1 MKSKLYKS
9 TLAIALA
16 LSLTAPSVT
25 GVVEP
30 ISMVEEVE
38 AAARKLSL
46 KTRNRSVYVGSTA
59 KVKVTYTK
67 GAKARFYSTNKKIVT
82 VDSKGNIKGRKA
94 GKAKVKV
101 VIKKKGYKSVTK
113 YLTVTVKRRNQGIN
127 AGNLNLYVTNSKNI
141 GAKAKTKIKYKSSN
155 PSVVTVDSKGNLKA
169 KRTGTVKIYMS
180 AGYSTVYNK
189 ASKTITVKVVKM
201 NQSVEVS
208 DLNLTVGQ
216 SDSVRATA
224 KTRLTFKSSNP
235 LVATVDSRGNVRAV
249 SAGSA
254 TIGCY
259 ASGNS
264 TYNSAKAYVKVS
276 VKAKEAVKPTETPK
290 PTEVPKPTE
299 IPKPTETPKPTEIP
313 VVEPTDVQK
322 AEIDNICSKQYY
334 NPWMYTN
341 NEMYKASSF
350 KFTTDAS
357 LASKGNYCYV
367 ESSNTSLIRVSTD
380 GVTLYSSAVQ
390 PISENNIGKTVTVTM
405 KMGSYTKTCT
415 VEICETRTDW
425 SKVSEEDIA
434 KSIIDRTDYA
444 DEVVRLINEYRVSN
458 GLNALKYEERYCLK
472 SASVASGCAIINAC
486 KPDCPNVAATLASH
500 GGSQIGWG
508 TTGGGASNTPQ
519 KVVQA
524 WIDSPLHRSNI
535 LDKDITTIA
544 CAFFINGYR
553 DPRTGNVS
561 EYVSVK
567 CTLSNSELD
576 TLTEVLKNQEDLDNS
591 IIQIIHKYVKNK
603 NDLDKYSNWFFHP
616 KGDVSFPSKD
626 SAQSVGSDDF
636 SVFSDGSE
644 LSTDAFTSGES
655 VESAE
660 PVTSES
666 EEVGEPIEIEDSLES
681 STDSSEDFDD
691 SIESIEIES
700 EE

>member
-1 MKSKLYKS
+1 MLKKKI
-9 TLAIALA
+9 TKGIAVVT
-16 LSLTAPSVT
+16 LSLGLVFSGTSATVAPIGTTVT
-25 GVVEP
+25 
-30 ISMVEEVE
+30 VE
-38 AAARKLSL
+38 AASKNMSVKASNK
-46 KTRNRSVYVGSTA
+46 NVYVGSSA
-59 KVKVTYTK
+59 KLNVKATK
-67 GAKARFYSTNKKIVT
+67 GAKLSYKTSNKKIAT
-82 VDSKGNIKGRKA
+82 IDNKGNIKGRKA
-94 GKAKVKV
+94 GTAK
-101 VIKKKGYKSVTK
+101 ITITAKKSKYK
-113 YLTVTVKRRNQGIN
+113 TVK
-127 AGNLNLYVTNSKNI
+127 
-141 GAKAKTKIKYKSSN
+141 
-155 PSVVTVDSKGNLKA
+155 
-169 KRTGTVKIYMS
+169 
-180 AGYSTVYNK
+180 
-189 ASKTITVKVVKM
+189 KTITVKVVKR
-201 NQSVEVS
+201 NQKITASNVSVHYKKGRY
-208 DLNLTVGQ
+208 LG
-216 SDSVRATA
+216 AKA
-224 KTRLTFKSSNP
+224 KTGLTYKSSN
-235 LVATVDSRGNVRAV
+235 RAV
-249 SAGSA
+249 VSVNSKGYIVGKKVGTAKIYITA
-254 TIGCY
+254 K
-259 ASGNS
+259 ASG
-264 TYNSAKAYVKVS
+264 TYKKATKTVVVKVIKQTS
-276 VKAKEAVKPTETPK
+276 TPAVKPTTTPK
-290 PTEVPKPTE
+290 PTAKPTATPKPTAVPKPTAT
-299 IPKPTETPKPTEIP
+299 PMPTATPTATPTP
-313 VVEPTDVQK
+313 VPLVEPMDVQK

-334 NPWMYTN
+334 NPWMYIDK
-341 NEMYKASSF
+341 EMCKASSF

-367 ESSNTSLIRVSTD
+367 ESSDTSLISVSTD
-380 GVTLYSSAVQ
+380 GVILYSSAVD
-390 PISENNIGKTVTVTM
+390 PISESNIGKTVTVTM

-415 VEICETRTDW
+415 VEICETSTDW

-458 GLNALKYEERYCLK
+458 GLNALEYEERYCLK
-472 SASVASGCAIINAC
+472 SASVASGCAILDAC

-535 LDKDITTIA
+535 LDKDSTTIA

-567 CTLSNSELD
+567 CTLSNSKLD

-591 IIQIIHKYVKNK
+591 IIQILHSFVKNK

-644 LSTDAFTSGES
+644 TSTDAFTSGES
-655 VESAE
+655 VESVE

-666 EEVGEPIEIEDSLES
+666 EEVGEPIEIEDSLKS

-691 SIESIEIES
+691 SVESIEIES